1 MPNKNEIIYLT
12 INMFVFW
19 SSKKRLANQL
29 IDPLADVI
37 GDVKRIGKSV
47 VLSSLPLSSLY
58 IIDLMIYPSVAASV
72 LRLLSI
78 NHFEGKNQTFL
89 RCSFPMHW
97 GICLFGY
104 FTQYYNYHYYS
115 NCNYYVNS
123 QIIQAIIITFQWR
136 S

>member
-1 MPNKNEIIYLT
+1 
-12 INMFVFW
+12 MFVFC
-19 SSKKRLANQL
+19 SSIQRLANQL

-58 IIDLMIYPSVAASV
+58 IIDLMVYPSVAASV

-89 RCSFPMHW
+89 RCSFPM
-97 GICLFGY
+97 
-104 FTQYYNYHYYS
+104 
-115 NCNYYVNS
+115 
-123 QIIQAIIITFQWR
+123 R
-136 S
+136 